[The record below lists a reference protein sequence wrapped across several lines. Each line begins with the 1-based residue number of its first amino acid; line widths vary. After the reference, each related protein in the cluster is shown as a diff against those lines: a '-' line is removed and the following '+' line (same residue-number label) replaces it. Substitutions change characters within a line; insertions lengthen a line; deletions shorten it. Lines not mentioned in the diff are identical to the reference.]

1 MTTLQTITLP
11 VQGMDCTT
19 CAQHIERDLSLL
31 PGVQRVQV
39 LLSAEKA
46 TVQFDS
52 TQLDRAALVRRIE
65 QSGYRVPRASDAAPA
80 AADLGTLSSSMI
92 VVFGLIFLAVIGL
105 VILGE
110 QFGWLDA
117 LTTLVPW
124 PIGLALVLVG
134 GFPIFRSVIRSA
146 LKGKVISHTL
156 MSVGVVAALVIGEW
170 PTAVLVVLFM
180 RTGEYAERFT
190 TERAR
195 RAVKDLMAMA
205 PKTARVEQEGQEVT
219 IPLDAVRVGDL
230 VVVRPGDAMPVD
242 GTVVSGRATVNQA
255 TITGESMPVEVGP
268 GQTVFAATLAAAG
281 SLRVKATAVG
291 TDTTF
296 GKVIAL
302 VEEAEAHRADV
313 QRIGDT
319 FSASYLPVVAGIA
332 ILTFL
337 LRRDPLATAAVLLV
351 ACSCSFALATPI
363 AMLASIGAAAKQG
376 MLIKGGKYIEA
387 LAQAD
392 VILVDKTGTLTVG
405 RPTVTTI
412 VPLDIT
418 PEAEVLAMAA
428 AAERDSEHPLAAA
441 IRQAATERGLRLR
454 TPETFTSIP
463 GHGIRAQI
471 GADTIVVGNQRMVG
485 DGTAHPEGDRLE
497 AAGNTVVAVA
507 RNGVVLGLIALA
519 DTVRPEI
526 VDALAAVRAQGI
538 GTIEMLTGDNARVA
552 AALARQVGISYRA
565 NLLPED
571 KIAVVRDYQAKG
583 HRVVM
588 IGDGIN
594 DAPALAQAHVG
605 IAMGIAGTDVALEA
619 AHIAL
624 MRDDWM
630 LVPTVLAVAK
640 RTMRVVKGNI
650 AFTAS
655 YNLVGLT
662 LAALGVLP
670 PVFAAAAQSLPDLG
684 IMANSAR
691 LLRLRGMLERRA
703 TAPAF
708 NGHPADPC
716 TAGCCTQ
723 AEPAAAIIPLHVT
736 ATQGCTD
743 GCCVPVE
750 GPPAAQI
757 IAIHDRRL

>member
-19 CAQHIERDLSLL
+19 CAQHIERDLSQL
-31 PGVQRVQV
+31 PGVQRAQV

-65 QSGYRVPRASDAAPA
+65 QSGYRVPSASDAAPA
-80 AADLGTLSSSMI
+80 AADLGTLSSSI
-92 VVFGLIFLAVIGL
+92 IGVFGLIFLAVIGL

-134 GFPIFRSVIRSA
+134 GFPIFRSVIRAA
-146 LKGKVISHTL
+146 LKGTVISHTL
-156 MSVGVVAALVIGEW
+156 MSVGVVAALIIGEW

-195 RAVKDLMAMA
+195 RAVKDLTAMA
-205 PKTARVEQEGQEVT
+205 PKTARVERDGHEVL
-219 IPLDAVRVGDL
+219 IALDAVRVGDL
-230 VVVRPGDAMPVD
+230 VVVRPGDAIPVD
-242 GTVVSGRATVNQA
+242 GTVVSGRATVNQSA
-255 TITGESMPVEVGP
+255 ITGESMPVEVGP
-268 GQTVFAATLAAAG
+268 GQTVFAATLTAAG
-281 SLRVKATAVG
+281 SLRVQATAVG
-291 TDTTF
+291 ADSTF

-319 FSASYLPVVAGIA
+319 FSAYYLPVVAGIA

-405 RPTVTTI
+405 RPTVTAI
-412 VPLDIT
+412 VPLDTT
-418 PEAEVLAMAA
+418 PEADILALAA
-428 AAERDSEHPLAAA
+428 SAERDSEHPLAAA
-441 IRQAATERGLRLR
+441 IRQAAQRRRLPVQVL
-454 TPETFTSIP
+454 TSFTAVP

-485 DGTAHPEGDRLE
+485 DGAAHPDGDRLE

-507 RNGVVLGLIALA
+507 RNGVVIGLIALA

-526 VDALAAVRAQGI
+526 ADALAAIRAQGI
-538 GTIEMLTGDNARVA
+538 STIEMLTGDNARVA
-552 AALARQVGISYRA
+552 AALASHVGISYRA

-588 IGDGIN
+588 IGDGVN

-605 IAMGIAGTDVALEA
+605 IAMGVAGTEVALEA

-630 LVPTVLAVAK
+630 LVPAVLAVAK
-640 RTMRVVKGNI
+640 RTMQVVKGNI
-650 AFTAS
+650 AFTAI

-691 LLRLRGMLERRA
+691 LLRLRGMPKRRA
-703 TAPAF
+703 TTIPMAERA
-708 NGHPADPC
+708 ADS
-716 TAGCCTQ
+716 
-723 AEPAAAIIPLHVT
+723 
-736 ATQGCTD
+736 CTD
-743 GCCVPVE
+743 GCCT
-750 GPPAAQI
+750 PAEPATAI
-757 IAIHDRRL
+757 IPLQDRRG

>member
-31 PGVQRVQV
+31 PGVQHAQV

-52 TQLDRAALVRRIE
+52 TQLDRATLVRRIE
-65 QSGYRVPRASDAAPA
+65 QSGYRVPSASDAAPA
-80 AADLGTLSSSMI
+80 AADLGTLSSSII

-117 LTTLVPW
+117 LTTVVPW

-146 LKGKVISHTL
+146 LKGTVISHTL

-195 RAVKDLMAMA
+195 RAVKDLTAMA
-205 PKTARVEQEGQEVT
+205 PKTARVERNGHAMT
-219 IPLDAVRVGDL
+219 IPLDAVLVGD
-230 VVVRPGDAMPVD
+230 VVIVRPGDAIPVD

-255 TITGESMPVEVGP
+255 AITGESMPVEVGP
-268 GQTVFAATLAAAG
+268 DQTVFAATLAAAG
-281 SLRVKATAVG
+281 SLRVQATAVG
-291 TDTTF
+291 ADSTF

-319 FSASYLPVVAGIA
+319 FSAYYLPVVAGIA

-337 LRRDPLATAAVLLV
+337 LRHDPLATAAVLLV

-392 VILVDKTGTLTVG
+392 VLLVDKTGTLTVG
-405 RPTVTTI
+405 RPTVTAI
-412 VPLDIT
+412 VPLDTT
-418 PEAEVLAMAA
+418 PAAEVLAMAA

-441 IRQAATERGLRLR
+441 IRQAAQRRRLPVQA
-454 TPETFTSIP
+454 PESFTAVP

-471 GADTIVVGNQRMVG
+471 GADTIMVGNQRMVG
-485 DGTAHPEGDRLE
+485 DGAAHPEGDRLE

-507 RNGVVLGLIALA
+507 RNGAVIGLIALA

-526 VDALAAVRAQGI
+526 TDALAAIRAQGI

-552 AALARQVGISYRA
+552 AALASQVGISYRA

-571 KIAVVRDYQAKG
+571 KIAVVRDYQSKG

-588 IGDGIN
+588 IGDGVN

-605 IAMGIAGTDVALEA
+605 IAMGVVGTDVALEA

-630 LVPTVLAVAK
+630 LVPAVLAVAK
-640 RTMRVVKGNI
+640 RTMQVVKGNI
-650 AFTAS
+650 AFTAM

-691 LLRLRGMLERRA
+691 LLRLRGIPKRRA
-703 TAPAF
+703 TTIPVAERA
-708 NGHPADPC
+708 ADS
-716 TAGCCTQ
+716 
-723 AEPAAAIIPLHVT
+723 
-736 ATQGCTD
+736 CTD
-743 GCCVPVE
+743 GCCTLAE
-750 GPPAAQI
+750 PATAI
-757 IAIHDRRL
+757 IPLQDRRL

>member
-1 MTTLQTITLP
+1 MTTTQTITLP
-11 VQGMDCTT
+11 VQGMDCTN
-19 CAQHIERDLSLL
+19 CAQQIERDLRTL
-31 PGVQRVQV
+31 PGVQQAQV

-52 TQLDRAALVRRIE
+52 AQLDRAALIRRIE
-65 QSGYRVPRASDAAPA
+65 QSGYRVPSTTDAAPA
-80 AADLGTLSSSMI
+80 AADLGSLSSSIML
-92 VVFGLIFLAVIGL
+92 VFGLIFLAVIGL

-124 PIGLALVLVG
+124 PVGLALVLIG
-134 GFPIFRSVIRSA
+134 GYPIFRTVIRSA

-195 RAVKDLMAMA
+195 RAVKDLTAMA
-205 PKTARVEQEGQEVT
+205 PKIARVERDGQEVM

-230 VVVRPGDAMPVD
+230 VVVRPGDAIPVD
-242 GTVVSGRATVNQA
+242 GTIVSGRATVNQA
-255 TITGESMPVEVGP
+255 AITGESMPVEVGP

-281 SLRVKATAVG
+281 SLRVQATAVG
-291 TDTTF
+291 ADSTF

-319 FSASYLPVVAGIA
+319 FSAYYLPVVAVIA
-332 ILTFL
+332 GLTFL

-363 AMLASIGAAAKQG
+363 AMLASIGAAAKRG
-376 MLIKGGKYIEA
+376 MLIKGGKYLEA

-392 VILVDKTGTLTVG
+392 VVLVDKTGTLTIG
-405 RPTVTTI
+405 RPSVVAVVSTGSAPDREI
-412 VPLDIT
+412 
-418 PEAEVLAMAA
+418 LALAA
-428 AAERDSEHPLAAA
+428 SAERDSEHPLAAA
-441 IRQAATERGLRLR
+441 IRQAARTQGLSLR
-454 TPETFTSIP
+454 TPDRFTATP
-463 GHGIRAQI
+463 GLGIVAQLGPDQIIIGNRRMI
-471 GADTIVVGNQRMVG
+471 GAAAQ
-485 DGTAHPEGDRLE
+485 HPDADRLE
-497 AAGNTVVAVA
+497 AQGNTVVWVT
-507 RNGVVLGLIALA
+507 RNNTVIGLIALA
-519 DTVRPEI
+519 DTVRPD
-526 VDALAAVRAQGI
+526 VASALAALRTQGI
-538 GTIEMLTGDNARVA
+538 KAIEMLTGDNEPVA
-552 AALARQVGISYRA
+552 AALATTLGIGYRA

-571 KIAVVRDYQAKG
+571 KIAVVRQYQADG

-588 IGDGIN
+588 IGDGVN

-605 IAMGIAGTDVALEA
+605 IAMGVAGTDVALEA

-624 MRDDWM
+624 MRDDWS
-630 LVPTVLAVAK
+630 LVPGVLGIAQ

-650 AFTAS
+650 GFTAL

-662 LAALGVLP
+662 LAALGMLP

-691 LLRLRGMLERRA
+691 LLRLPG
-703 TAPAF
+703 TTPTPAPVAVPIETSI
-708 NGHPADPC
+708 PA
-716 TAGCCTQ
+716 
-723 AEPAAAIIPLHVT
+723 
-736 ATQGCTD
+736 CTD
-743 GCCVPVE
+743 GCC
-750 GPPAAQI
+750 GTPAPMPAGDVI
-757 IAIHDRRL
+757 ILLQDHQPSSPTSLRG